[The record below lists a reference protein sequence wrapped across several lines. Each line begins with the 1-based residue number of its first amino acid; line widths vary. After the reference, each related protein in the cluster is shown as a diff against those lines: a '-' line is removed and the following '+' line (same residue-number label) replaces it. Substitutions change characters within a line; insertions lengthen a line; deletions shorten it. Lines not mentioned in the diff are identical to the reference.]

1 MIKKRL
7 LFAFD
12 YVGGV
17 FVLLWQSIVSFP
29 RALRKPN
36 LILQQIVFMGVE
48 SISIV
53 SLTALFTGMVVAF
66 EAYYQAQN
74 FMPLVYVGM
83 SVAKVEMI
91 ELGPLITGLVVAGRV
106 SSAIA
111 AEIGTM
117 KVTEQIDALET
128 MAINPV
134 EFLVVPRIIT
144 GIVVLPLLTIV
155 AEAIAIVGGFIYS
168 NLGLHISAD
177 LYFRGVR
184 LNYLPI
190 TLYGGLLKSVTF
202 GIIISLMGAYHGM
215 KAKGGAE
222 GVGEATTRAVVSS
235 TVLLL
240 IFDYIVSRLVFR

>member
-17 FVLLWQSIVSFP
+17 FVLLWQSIVFFP

-36 LILQQIVFMGVE
+36 LIVEQIVFMGIE
-48 SISIV
+48 SLSIV

-83 SVAKVEMI
+83 SVAKAEMI

-117 KVTEQIDALET
+117 KVTEQIDALEA

-134 EFLVVPRIIT
+134 EFLIVPRIIT
-144 GIVVLPLLTIV
+144 GIIVLPLLTIV
-155 AEAIAIVGGFIYS
+155 SEVVAIFGGFIYS
-168 NLGLHISAD
+168 NIGLHISAG

-202 GIIISLMGAYHGM
+202 GIIISLMGSYHGM

-222 GVGEATTRAVVSS
+222 GVGEATTKAVVSS

>member
-36 LILQQIVFMGVE
+36 LIVEQIVFMGIE

-117 KVTEQIDALET
+117 KVTEQIDALEA

-134 EFLVVPRIIT
+134 EFLIVPRIIT
-144 GIVVLPLLTIV
+144 GIIVLPLLTIV
-155 AEAIAIVGGFIYS
+155 AETVAIFGGFIYS
-168 NLGLHISAD
+168 NFGLHISAD

-202 GIIISLMGAYHGM
+202 GIIISLMGSYHGM
-215 KAKGGAE
+215 EAKGGAE
-222 GVGEATTRAVVSS
+222 GVGEATTKAVVSS